1 MAKVLAP
8 TCLPEADDRFGPVV
22 GPECRGGFDLT
33 LLFEQSV
40 LSIVP
45 AAVIIVAFPLR
56 LAYLATSRPKTRP
69 GRARL
74 VKLAV
79 ASVLLALQ
87 IVLLALWS
95 RHGQNRTR
103 ASLPSAVLNL
113 IVALQL
119 MALSWMEDGR
129 SVRPSSFLCGYL
141 FLTSILDL
149 AQARTLW
156 LRRLDTPIAAVF
168 TASVLVKAIMLLL
181 ESRNKSGYLKPTHTD
196 LPPEATSGI
205 VNRSLLWWLNDLFRR
220 GLHST
225 LTLDDLYPLDP
236 QLASA
241 ALGTRMQRAWAQR
254 RRPERRFEF
263 PLAAFRTLRRPI
275 LSAVIP
281 RLFLI
286 AFTFA
291 QPFLISRVLDLLSE
305 PDSVASRNTGYALIL
320 AAAFIYLGMTLST
333 LHYNHNVYRTMTMFR
348 GASVA
353 LIYNHMLTLPIG
365 EYDDSAVVTLMSVD
379 VDNIVSCLID
389 LDECWARIIEIA
401 LGLVLLTRQLG
412 WVSLVPVFVVIVS
425 FFGTAEISRTIGA
438 RQKTWV
444 DAVEKRITITAS
456 MLASMRSIKMMGLS
470 PVLSSIVQGQRIQ
483 ETRRMAAARWSIV
496 WQNVVQNLP
505 WALSPALTFIIYVAQ
520 ATAKGESAIDVTQA
534 FTSLSIIT
542 LLTGP
547 TAKLLSAIP
556 STAASLGCFDRIQ
569 NFLVAPPR
577 TDPRVIN
584 RVASVLSTAR
594 RDSDAIVAQGLSL
607 RPAPT
612 AEPILANVSFT
623 IPRGSLTMVVGPVG
637 SGKSTL
643 LHAMLGE
650 VSNKDGGSIRVTS
663 AQIALCVQ
671 TPWLPNTTVRQ
682 AVCGY
687 PEHNLNVDQSWYRQ
701 CLHACALDQDLS
713 HLSDGEETQVGSA
726 STVLSG
732 GQRARIALARA
743 IYARTDL
750 IILDDILSALD
761 SKTAATIMSR
771 LFGDTGLLRKR
782 QVTVVLATHA
792 SEYLN
797 YADKTLIVAD
807 GRVEDG
813 GKGGQAVDKGLIDVL
828 KSSDG
833 PRHEPESKPK
843 EPDVTSKAA
852 EVSEANELGDLGRKT
867 DLDIYRYYFRS
878 VGFPKTALFVAFVVV
893 DVFCSSF
900 SNLWLKWWAEIDG
913 GQIALYMSV
922 YFILAVMNSVGTGG
936 YVWAILILISP
947 YTARKLHAVLLRVVM
962 RAPQSFF
969 SATDSG
975 SILNRFSQDMT
986 IIEGQ
991 LPVGVLIAV
1000 SNLFSSIAAA
1010 ALVTVGSVY
1019 MVASIP
1025 FLVFAIWLLQHVY
1038 LSTSRQLR
1046 LLDLESKSPLCS
1058 HFLETVGGLATIRA
1072 FGWQSRFRFKNE
1084 RLLDNA
1090 QRPHYL
1096 LYCSQRWLNLV
1107 LDLVIGAQAV
1117 LVVGLAVGFRRSTSP
1132 GLLGV
1137 SLNSTLSF
1145 SAALSSL
1152 VSGWTMLETSLGSIA
1167 RLMNFEATV
1176 KPEDRIGEKF
1186 QPSPSWPE
1194 RGLIELRNVTAMHT
1208 VGAVGI
1214 RDVSLQVKPGQKI
1227 GVCGRTGSGKSSL
1240 VATIVRLLEIDSG
1253 SILIDGVDVATVPRD
1268 VIRERLVSLP
1278 QDPLVLAGSIRLNVD
1293 PEGRSTDEAVA
1304 SALARVG
1311 LGFLAESRGVTADIT
1326 AASLSRGQ
1334 QQLLALA
1341 RALVKKQLYG
1351 STVLLL
1357 DEATSNVDA
1366 DTDAVLQRVLRD
1378 DFAGCTRLAVAHR
1391 IDTIM
1396 DSDSVVVMDAGRVVE
1411 HGAPA
1416 DLLAK
1421 QGGWFAEL
1429 AGPRAR
1435 TDAA

>member
-1 MAKVLAP
+1 MALFS
-8 TCLPEADDRFGPVV
+8 CLPEADDSFGPLVASY
-22 GPECRGGFDLT
+22 CRFDLT

-40 LSIVP
+40 LSIGP
-45 AAVIIVAFPLR
+45 ASVIIIAFPLR
-56 LAYLATSRPKTRP
+56 LAYLASSHLKTRP
-69 GRARL
+69 GRQRL

-79 ASVLLALQ
+79 ATVWLALQ
-87 IVLLALWS
+87 LILLSLWS
-95 RHGQNRTR
+95 RHEQHRTR
-103 ASLPSAVLNL
+103 ASVPSAALNV
-113 IVALQL
+113 IVALQI
-119 MALSWMEDGR
+119 MTLSWMEDGR
-129 SVRPSSFLCGYL
+129 SIRPSSLLSIFLL
-141 FLTSILDL
+141 VSLVFDL

-156 LRRLDTPIAAVF
+156 LLRLEKPIAAVF
-168 TASVLVKAIMLLL
+168 TASTVIKAIMLLL
-181 ESRNKSGYLKPTHTD
+181 ENRNKTTYLNPTASP

-205 VNRSLLWWLNDLFRR
+205 INRSFLWWLNDLFCR
-220 GLHST
+220 GLDHEKP
-225 LTLDDLYPLDP
+225 LTIDRLYPLDP

-241 ALGTRMQRAWAQR
+241 AVGFRMQRAWAQR

-263 PLAAFRTLRRPI
+263 PLAVFKTLQGPI

-286 AFTFA
+286 AFTFS
-291 QPFLISRVLDLLSE
+291 QPFLISRVLNLLSE
-305 PDSVASRNTGYALIL
+305 PDNETSRNTGYTLIF
-320 AAAFIYLGMTLST
+320 AAAFIYMGMTMSNLQ
-333 LHYNHNVYRTMTMFR
+333 YNHRVYRNMVMFR
-348 GASVA
+348 GACVT
-353 LIYNHMLTLPIG
+353 LLYNHVLTLPIG
-365 EYDDSAVVTLMSVD
+365 QYDDSAVVTLMSVD

-389 LDECWARIIEIA
+389 LDECWARIIEIT
-401 LGLVLLTRQLG
+401 LGLVLLARQLG
-412 WVSLVPVFVVIVS
+412 WVSLVPVFVVVVS

-438 RQKTWV
+438 RQKIWM
-444 DAVEKRITITAS
+444 DAVEKRITMTAS

-470 PVLSSIVQGQRIQ
+470 PVLSKIVQDQRIH
-483 ETRRMAAARWSIV
+483 ETRRMAAARWNIV

-520 ATAKGESAIDVTQA
+520 ATIRGESAIDVTQA

-569 NFLVAPPR
+569 EFLTTPPR
-577 TDPRVIN
+577 TDLRLVD
-584 RVASVLSTAR
+584 RATGVLSSPR
-594 RDSDAIVAQGLSL
+594 RNPDAIVAQGLSL
-607 RPAPT
+607 RPAPK
-612 AEPILANVSFT
+612 AEPILTNVNFT

-650 VSNKDGGSIRVTS
+650 VSSKDAGSIRVAS
-663 AQIALCVQ
+663 AIWALCVQ
-671 TPWLPNTTVRQ
+671 TPWLPNTTIRQ
-682 AVCGY
+682 AICGY
-687 PEHNLNVDQSWYRQ
+687 PEHNLNADESWYRQ
-701 CLHACALDQDLS
+701 CLHACALDYDLS
-713 HLSDGEETQVGSA
+713 QLSDGDETEIGSA

-750 IILDDILSALD
+750 MILDDILSALD
-761 SKTAATIMSR
+761 SKTAANIMSR
-771 LFGDTGLLRKR
+771 LFGDNGLLKKR

-797 YADKTLIVAD
+797 YADKTLIVAN

-813 GKGGQAVDKGLIDVL
+813 GRGDQAVGKGLIDVL

-833 PRHEPESKPK
+833 SKHDLESKPK
-843 EPDVTSKAA
+843 EPDVTAKAA
-852 EVSEANELGDLGRKT
+852 QISEANELGDLGRET
-867 DLDIYRYYFRS
+867 DWDIYRYYFKS
-878 VGFPKTALFVAFVVV
+878 VGLPKTALFVGFVIM

-900 SNLWLKWWAEIDG
+900 SNVWLKWWAEVDG

-936 YVWAILILISP
+936 YVWSILILISP

-991 LPVGVLIAV
+991 LPIGVLIAV
-1000 SNLFSSIAAA
+1000 SNLFSSMAAA

-1025 FLVFAIWLLQHVY
+1025 FLVFVIWVLQHVY

-1072 FGWQSRFRFKNE
+1072 FGWQSRFKFKNE

-1117 LVVGLAVGFRRSTSP
+1117 LVVGLAVGFRHSTSP

-1152 VSGWTMLETSLGSIA
+1152 VSGWTMLETSLGAIA

-1176 KPEDRIGEKF
+1176 KPEDRADEKTR
-1186 QPSPSWPE
+1186 PSASWPD
-1194 RGLIELRNVTAMHT
+1194 RGMIELRNVTAIHAAD
-1208 VGAVGI
+1208 AVGI
-1214 RDVSLQVKPGQKI
+1214 RDVSLNVKPGQKI
-1227 GVCGRTGSGKSSL
+1227 GICGRTGSGKSSL
-1240 VATIVRLLEIDSG
+1240 VATMVRLLELDSG
-1253 SILIDGVDVATVPRD
+1253 SIVIDGVDLATVPRE

-1293 PEGRSTDEAVA
+1293 PESRSTDEAVA
-1304 SALARVG
+1304 SALTRVG
-1311 LGFLAESRGVTADIT
+1311 LGFLAESRGIASDIT
-1326 AASLSRGQ
+1326 ATSLSRGQ

-1341 RALVKKQLYG
+1341 RALVKKQIYG
-1351 STVLLL
+1351 STILLL

-1366 DTDAVLQRVLRD
+1366 ETDAVLQRVLRQ
-1378 DFAGCTRLAVAHR
+1378 DFAGCSRLTVAHR
-1391 IDTIM
+1391 VDTIM
-1396 DSDSVVVMDAGRVVE
+1396 DSDVVVVMDASRIVE
-1411 HGAPA
+1411 VGAP
-1416 DLLAK
+1416 DELLAK
-1421 QGGWFAEL
+1421 PGGWFAGL
-1429 AGPRAR
+1429 AGPDKA
-1435 TDAA
+1435 